1 MNKPDDVSAE
11 AWEMAEDAAQECFDA
26 SVDLYET
33 GVEVI
38 SAQAVV
44 ARAIDAAIA
53 KERERCAKIA
63 DKFTIIDPEEDGVDP
78 NEEWEI
84 AMRCSAH
91 SVAKAIRNP
100 SKP

>member
-33 GVEVI
+33 GIEVI

-53 KERERCAKIA
+53 KSHERTLDAANAYMTEQYGISALGNPIDRGRIA
-63 DKFTIIDPEEDGVDP
+63 
-78 NEEWEI
+78 
-84 AMRCSAH
+84 A
-91 SVAKAIRNP
+91 AIRNP